1 MLDFE
6 DSKNVV
12 HKMHNLLVLI
22 YFFEIYYDV
31 CSGLKYLLQPCSNC
45 INFFR
50 KKVEK
55 KKKHVKG
62 WKLNKSLLSL

>member
-1 MLDFE
+1 MMFAVDW
-6 DSKNVV
+6 NICYN
-12 HKMHNLLVLI
+12 HALI
-22 YFFEIYYDV
+22 AFI
-31 CSGLKYLLQPCSNC
+31 
-45 INFFR
+45 FFR